1 MQLEDKQLV
10 RDILQYPGDDVVTLY
25 LPVDPTD
32 PRNQR
37 PPGSEWWRSKAKE
50 MINDLPVGEDRES
63 RLGFRDVIERLQDF
77 ALSYVPDERA
87 LAVYATVDDVLTI
100 PLQVD
105 VEPEAAIGEPAVGPL
120 VKALTT
126 YRHYLIVLVAADEI
140 RAVEAHLGSIED
152 RGELRLGDNWAMPG
166 ATRSGH
172 RFRYEA
178 REEKYQRKYH
188 QSIAE
193 QLDRVILSGE
203 FDRLVL
209 GGAEREAHGV
219 LSAMNEHAATRVAG
233 IAPIPLTAGHNEI
246 SERAGELAEAFENA
260 EEEALV
266 RRILS
271 QAAAGGAAAV
281 GRPDVG
287 RALDRSAVRRLA
299 VAQGALDVDERER
312 MLRIAYAQGAGVQA
326 IVGPAQEL
334 LADHDGVGAELYFTV

>member
-25 LPVDPTD
+25 LPVDPRD

-37 PPGSEWWRSKAKE
+37 PAGNEWWRSKAKE
-50 MINDLPVGEDRES
+50 MINDLPVGDDRES
-63 RLGFRDVIERLQDF
+63 RLGFREVIARLEEF
-77 ALSYVPDERA
+77 AETYVPDERA
-87 LAVYATVDDVLTI
+87 LAVYATVDDVFTI

-105 VEPEAAIGEPAVGPL
+105 LEPEAAIGQPAVGPL

-140 RAVEAHLGSIED
+140 RAVEAHLGDIED
-152 RGELRLGDNWAMPG
+152 RGMLRLGGNWAMPG

-188 QSIAE
+188 QGIAE
-193 QLDRVILSGE
+193 QLDRVLLSGE

-209 GGAEREAHGV
+209 GGSEREAHGV
-219 LSAMNEHAATRVAG
+219 LAAMNEHAANRVAG
-233 IAPIPLTAGHNEI
+233 IAPIPLTADHNEI
-246 SERAGELAEAFENA
+246 SERAGKLAEAFEDA

-271 QAAAGGAAAV
+271 QEASGGAAVV
-281 GRPDVG
+281 GRTPVD
-287 RALDRSAVRRLA
+287 RALDMHAVRRLA
-299 VAQGALDVDERER
+299 VAQGALGVDDRER
-312 MLRIAYAQGAGVQA
+312 MLRLAYAQGAGVQA
-326 IVGPAQEL
+326 IVGPAKEL
-334 LADHDGVGAELYFTV
+334 LSDHDGVGAELYYPV